1 MNTRGQGLVPAKKRA
16 TGNKGSK
23 AKPKL
28 SGHELIQMFRSER
41 DFRRAV
47 KAAKYEIK
55 IKTKILMKQAR
66 GGFLGKI

>member
-28 SGHELIQMFRSER
+28 SGHEMIQMFKSER
-41 DFRRAV
+41 QFRNAVKNAKLDIRVRRAANF
-47 KAAKYEIK
+47 KKKHGLFA
-55 IKTKILMKQAR
+55 
-66 GGFLGKI
+66 